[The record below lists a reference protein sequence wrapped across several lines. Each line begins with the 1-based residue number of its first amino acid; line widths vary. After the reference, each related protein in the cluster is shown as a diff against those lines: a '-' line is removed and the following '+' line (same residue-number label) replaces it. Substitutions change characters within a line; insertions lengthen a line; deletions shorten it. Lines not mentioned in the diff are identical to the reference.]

1 MTQPPSIV
9 PPPSDL
15 PDLPHEAQDA
25 DDPSALRDD
34 LFLVTATGA
43 PDDPAATTLSYRNSP
58 VVLVTFAGNRLT
70 REATR
75 AYQAEFG
82 IGVMDW
88 RMLVMLTR
96 SPGCPVAEATRVTG
110 IDKAAVSRSLQR
122 LETNGLA
129 RALATTGGDERRKA
143 WYLTPEGQAL
153 HARILPRALERQRDL
168 LKGFTEAETVSF
180 TQYLQRFL
188 DNANALG

>member
-1 MTQPPSIV
+1 MSKPTS
-9 PPPSDL
+9 L
-15 PDLPHEAQDA
+15 PDEM
-25 DDPSALRDD
+25 
-34 LFLVTATGA
+34 FLVTADGS
-43 PDDPAATTLSYRNSP
+43 PDDPAAPTLSLRSSP

-96 SPGCPVAEATRVTG
+96 SPGCSVAQAARVTG

-122 LETNGLA
+122 LESNDLA
-129 RALATTGGDERRKA
+129 ISETLGGDERRKS
-143 WYLTPEGQAL
+143 WSLTPKGQTL
-153 HARILPRALERQRDL
+153 HGRILPRALERQNKL
-168 LKGFTEAETVSF
+168 LRGFSQDDITRF
-180 TQYLQRFL
+180 TDYLQRFL
-188 DNANALG
+188 VNIETAD

>member
-1 MTQPPSIV
+1 MSERQS
-9 PPPSDL
+9 L
-15 PDLPHEAQDA
+15 PDDM
-25 DDPSALRDD
+25 
-34 LFLVTATGA
+34 FLVTATGSA
-43 PDDPAATTLSYRNSP
+43 EDPAAPTLSLRNSP

-96 SPGCPVAEATRVTG
+96 SPGCSVAQAARLTG

-122 LETNGLA
+122 LESTGLA
-129 RALATTGGDERRKA
+129 QSEAQSGDERRKS
-143 WYLTPEGQAL
+143 WSLTPKGQDL
-153 HARILPRALERQRDL
+153 HGRILPRALERQQDL
-168 LKGFTEAETVSF
+168 LKGFTPEETAQF
-180 TQYLQRFL
+180 ITYMQRFL
-188 DNANALG
+188 ANIETSP

>member
-1 MTQPPSIV
+1 MSERQS
-9 PPPSDL
+9 L
-15 PDLPHEAQDA
+15 PDDM
-25 DDPSALRDD
+25 
-34 LFLVTATGA
+34 FLVTATGSA
-43 PDDPAATTLSYRNSP
+43 EDPAAPTLSLRNSP

-96 SPGCPVAEATRVTG
+96 SPGCSVAQAARLTG

-122 LETNGLA
+122 LESTGLA
-129 RALATTGGDERRKA
+129 QPEAQGGDERRKS
-143 WYLTPEGQAL
+143 WSLTPKGQDL
-153 HARILPRALERQRDL
+153 HGKILPRALERQQDL
-168 LKGFTEAETVSF
+168 LKGFTPEETAQF
-180 TQYLQRFL
+180 ITYMQRFL
-188 DNANALG
+188 ANIETSP

>member
-1 MTQPPSIV
+1 MSDTA
-9 PPPSDL
+9 PPP
-15 PDLPHEAQDA
+15 A
-25 DDPSALRDD
+25 DM
-34 LFLVTATGA
+34 FLVTATGR
-43 PDDPAATTLSYRNSP
+43 PDDPAAPTLSLRNSP

-96 SPGCPVAEATRVTG
+96 SPGCSVAQAARLTG

-122 LETNGLA
+122 LESNGMA
-129 RALATTGGDERRKA
+129 QSEVMGGDERRKS
-143 WYLTPEGQAL
+143 WSLTPSGRDL
-153 HARILPRALERQRDL
+153 HSKILPRALERQNDL
-168 LKGFTEAETVSF
+168 LKGFSQDEIAHFTGYLRRFLANTEAS
-180 TQYLQRFL
+180 
-188 DNANALG
+188 

>member
-1 MTQPPSIV
+1 MSERQS
-9 PPPSDL
+9 L
-15 PDLPHEAQDA
+15 PDDM
-25 DDPSALRDD
+25 
-34 LFLVTATGA
+34 FLVTATGSA
-43 PDDPAATTLSYRNSP
+43 EDPAAPTLSLRNSP

-96 SPGCPVAEATRVTG
+96 SPGCSVAQAARLTG

-122 LETNGLA
+122 LESTGLA
-129 RALATTGGDERRKA
+129 QSEVQSGDERRKS
-143 WYLTPEGQAL
+143 WSLTPKGQDL
-153 HARILPRALERQRDL
+153 HGKILPRALERQQDL
-168 LKGFTEAETVSF
+168 LKGFTPEETAQF
-180 TQYLQRFL
+180 ITYMQRFL
-188 DNANALG
+188 ANIETSP

>member
-1 MTQPPSIV
+1 MSKTPTLS
-9 PPPSDL
+9 
-15 PDLPHEAQDA
+15 
-25 DDPSALRDD
+25 DD
-34 LFLVTATGA
+34 LFLVTAGDG
-43 PDDPAATTLSYRNSP
+43 PDDPAAPTLSLQNSP

-96 SPGCPVAEATRVTG
+96 SPGCSVALAARLSG

-122 LETNGLA
+122 LESEGLA
-129 RALATTGGDERRKA
+129 QSETLGEDERRKS
-143 WYLTPEGQAL
+143 WSLTPKGLDL
-153 HARILPRALERQRDL
+153 HARILPRALERQNDL
-168 LKGFTEAETVSF
+168 LKGFSPKDIARF
-180 TQYLQRFL
+180 TDYLQRFI
-188 DNANALG
+188 ANTEPTT

>member
-1 MTQPPSIV
+1 MGMSDTPP
-9 PPPSDL
+9 L
-15 PDLPHEAQDA
+15 PDDM
-25 DDPSALRDD
+25 
-34 LFLVTATGA
+34 FLVTATGS
-43 PDDPAATTLSYRNSP
+43 PDDPAAPTLSLQNSP

-96 SPGCPVAEATRVTG
+96 SPGCSVAQAARLTG

-122 LETNGLA
+122 LEGSGLA
-129 RALATTGGDERRKA
+129 QSEAQGGDERRKS
-143 WYLTPEGQAL
+143 WSLTPKGQDL
-153 HARILPRALERQRDL
+153 HGKILPRALERQQDL
-168 LKGFTEAETVSF
+168 LQGFSPEETARF
-180 TQYLQRFL
+180 TNYLRRFL
-188 DNANALG
+188 SNIETSP

>member
-1 MTQPPSIV
+1 MT
-9 PPPSDL
+9 DTFAL
-15 PDLPHEAQDA
+15 PDA
-25 DDPSALRDD
+25 
-34 LFLVTATGA
+34 LFLVS
-43 PDDPAATTLSYRNSP
+43 PDGSPQAPAAPTLSYNRSP

-96 SPGCPVAEATRVTG
+96 EPGASVSQAARVTG

-122 LETNGLA
+122 LQTAGLA
-129 RALATTGGDERRKA
+129 IPEALGGDERRKS
-143 WYLTPEGQAL
+143 WQLTDAGHAL
-153 HARILPRALERQRDL
+153 HAKLLPRALERQRDL
-168 LKGFTEAETVSF
+168 LRGFSAQEVEAF
-180 TQYLQRFL
+180 TGYLQRFL
-188 DNANALG
+188 RNIENSE

>member
-1 MTQPPSIV
+1 MSERQS
-9 PPPSDL
+9 L
-15 PDLPHEAQDA
+15 PDDM
-25 DDPSALRDD
+25 
-34 LFLVTATGA
+34 FLVTATGSA
-43 PDDPAATTLSYRNSP
+43 EDPAAPTLSLRNSP

-96 SPGCPVAEATRVTG
+96 SPGCSVAQAARLTG

-122 LETNGLA
+122 LESTGLA
-129 RALATTGGDERRKA
+129 QSEAQSGDERRKS
-143 WYLTPEGQAL
+143 WSLTPKGQGL
-153 HARILPRALERQRDL
+153 HGKILPRALERQQDL
-168 LKGFTEAETVSF
+168 LKGFTPEETAQF
-180 TQYLQRFL
+180 ITYMQRFL
-188 DNANALG
+188 ANIETSP

>member
-1 MTQPPSIV
+1 MSERQS
-9 PPPSDL
+9 L
-15 PDLPHEAQDA
+15 PDDM
-25 DDPSALRDD
+25 
-34 LFLVTATGA
+34 FLVTATGSA
-43 PDDPAATTLSYRNSP
+43 EDPAAPTLSLRNSP

-96 SPGCPVAEATRVTG
+96 SPGCSVAQAARLTG

-122 LETNGLA
+122 LESTGLA
-129 RALATTGGDERRKA
+129 QSEAQSGDERRKS
-143 WYLTPEGQAL
+143 WSLTPKGQDL
-153 HARILPRALERQRDL
+153 HGKILPRALERQQDL
-168 LKGFTEAETVSF
+168 LKGFTPEETAQF
-180 TQYLQRFL
+180 ITYMQRFL
-188 DNANALG
+188 ANIETSP

>member
-1 MTQPPSIV
+1 MTHPPSIA
-9 PPPSDL
+9 PSLSDQ
-15 PDLPHEAQDA
+15 PDQSREVQDTR
-25 DDPSALRDD
+25 DPLALSDD

-70 REATR
+70 REATH

-96 SPGCPVAEATRVTG
+96 SPGCPVAEAARVTG

-122 LETNGLA
+122 LETSGLA
-129 RALATTGGDERRKA
+129 RALATGGDERRKA

-188 DNANALG
+188 DNANALN

>member
-1 MTQPPSIV
+1 MSERQS
-9 PPPSDL
+9 L
-15 PDLPHEAQDA
+15 PDDM
-25 DDPSALRDD
+25 
-34 LFLVTATGA
+34 FLVTANGSA
-43 PDDPAATTLSYRNSP
+43 EDPAAPTLSLRNSP

-96 SPGCPVAEATRVTG
+96 SPGCSVAQAARLTG

-122 LETNGLA
+122 LESTGLA
-129 RALATTGGDERRKA
+129 QSEAQGGDERRKS
-143 WYLTPEGQAL
+143 WSLTPKGQDL
-153 HARILPRALERQRDL
+153 HGKILPRALERQQDL
-168 LKGFTEAETVSF
+168 LKGFTPEETAQF
-180 TQYLQRFL
+180 ITYMQRFL
-188 DNANALG
+188 ANIETSP